1 MTRMMYIQI
10 DQREG
15 NGLYISA
22 VTFRNPRYSSHKNKS
37 DFPVVLRT
45 ILFDFI
51 VNVSVK
57 SHNLKKMTWYP
68 QNKENNYK

>member
-1 MTRMMYIQI
+1 MYIQI
-10 DQREG
+10 GQREG

-22 VTFRNPRYSSHKNKS
+22 MTFRNPRYSSHKNKS
-37 DFPVVLRT
+37 EFPVVLRT

-57 SHNLKKMTWYP
+57 SLDLKKIIWYP
-68 QNKENNYK
+68 QNNENNNK

>member
-10 DQREG
+10 GQREG

-37 DFPVVLRT
+37 EFPVVLRT

-57 SHNLKKMTWYP
+57 SHKLKKIIWYP
-68 QNKENNYK
+68 QNNENNNK